1 MLTMTLSE
9 MSTSERVYAA
19 LQEHIGGDVEL
30 SPDTDLLQDLGMDSL
45 EQVELGLKLEKL
57 FAIKLTI
64 ADLRTCMTVDEIVQ
78 LVQRTLSQSGVQTH
92 E

>member
-1 MLTMTLSE
+1 MTQSQ
-9 MSTSERVYAA
+9 MSTSERVYAT
-19 LQEHIGGDVEL
+19 LQEHIGDDVEL

-57 FAIKLTI
+57 FATKIPL
-64 ADLRTCMTVDEIVQ
+64 ADLRACITVDEVVQ
-78 LVQRTLSQSGVQTH
+78 LVKRTLSQSGVQTH